1 MSPTYRIL
9 STKKL
14 KVNQKQFLLNADF
27 SVIEADFIRVTELPF
42 RLTDIN
48 PNLIITSQN
57 AAKAVAAH
65 PEVQDIRRNPV
76 FCVGLKTADLLDE
89 LGFTVQETAENASEL
104 AKVILDDYST
114 ESFTFFSGNIRR
126 NELPMA
132 LMEADVEMNEIEVY
146 ETELTPAEIKSQI
159 DGILFF
165 SPSGVKSFLLKNT
178 LENQV
183 CFCIGQ
189 TTATEIQRVT
199 GSNPVTTIIANQS
212 TIESTIVKCIN
223 HFHPKI

>member
-1 MSPTYRIL
+1 VSTETRIL

-14 KVNQKQFLLNADF
+14 KPNQRQFLLNAGF
-27 SVIEADFIRVTELPF
+27 SVVDADFIRVTELPF

-48 PNLIITSQN
+48 QNLIVTSQN
-57 AAKAVAAH
+57 AAKALAAH

-76 FCVGLKTADLLDE
+76 FCVGSKTADLLDE
-89 LGFTVQETAENASEL
+89 LGFTVQESADNAQEL
-104 AKVILDDYST
+104 ANVIKKEYAV

-132 LMEADVEMNEIEVY
+132 LMEADIEMNEIEVY
-146 ETELTPAEIKSQI
+146 ETELTPIEIKSEI

-165 SPSGVKSFLLKNT
+165 SPSGVKSFLSKNE
-178 LENQV
+178 LAGQI

-189 TTATEIQRVT
+189 TTSAELERRM
-199 GSNPVTTIIANQS
+199 GSNPIEVIVSNS
-212 TIESTIVKCIN
+212 PTIESTIAKCIN
-223 HFHPKI
+223 HFKQNT

>member
-1 MSPTYRIL
+1 MSDGIRIL

-14 KVNQKQFLLNADF
+14 KSNQRQFLLNAGF
-27 SVIEADFIRVTELPF
+27 SVIDADFIRVTELPF
-42 RLTDIN
+42 RLVDVAE
-48 PNLIITSQN
+48 NLIITSQN

-65 PEVQDIRRNPV
+65 PCVQTIRRNPM
-76 FCVGLKTADLLDE
+76 FCVGSKTADLLDD
-89 LGFTVQETAENASEL
+89 LGFTIQETADNAQEL
-104 AKVILDDYST
+104 ANMILKGYAG

-146 ETELTPAEIKSQI
+146 ETELTPVQITSEI

-165 SPSGVKSFLLKNT
+165 SPSAVKSFLSKNELKY
-178 LENQV
+178 QA

-189 TTATEIQRVT
+189 TTSAEVLKVT
-199 GSNPVTTIIANQS
+199 GLNPIETTTANQP
-212 TIESTIVKCIN
+212 TIESTIAKCVN
-223 HFHPKI
+223 HFNPKK